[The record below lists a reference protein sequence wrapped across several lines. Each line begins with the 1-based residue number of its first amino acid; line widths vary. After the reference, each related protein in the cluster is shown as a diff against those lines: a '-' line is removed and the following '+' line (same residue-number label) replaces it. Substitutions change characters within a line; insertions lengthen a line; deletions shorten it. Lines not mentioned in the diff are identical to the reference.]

1 MTPSAGFSLMP
12 HCAKLA
18 ANTDAGASPPA
29 AGVQWR
35 LANASATRELARRPY
50 SLSAIQQGG
59 YVRVC
64 VCVGVFDRAARP
76 SLSAPRES
84 SQSQEHTH
92 SRQLGRTDVHTRHTH
107 THTRM
112 RARAHQL
119 SR

>member
-50 SLSAIQQGG
+50 SLSANQQGG

-64 VCVGVFDRAARP
+64 VCVC
-76 SLSAPRES
+76 
-84 SQSQEHTH
+84 
-92 SRQLGRTDVHTRHTH
+92 GRV
-107 THTRM
+107 
-112 RARAHQL
+112 
-119 SR
+119 